1 MTNLEAWVATLSKAN
16 LGAIVNVRAIVTTPP
31 YATFLDEV
39 ARHPLVCG
47 FRLNT
52 VMPLRG
58 GPAEALERLRAF
70 GQPLWVD
77 LKGRQLRVVGA
88 AIPPYTEV
96 RLSHS
101 IRVQTPVD
109 AFFSDG
115 NEHVRVAAVE
125 GNRLIL
131 EDGPRR
137 LIGPGESVNIVHPSL
152 KIEGTLTETDR
163 AYLAAM
169 GEVGLKRVMISYVE
183 SPSDVE
189 EVRALLPGAEVM
201 LKIETQ
207 RGLEYTKKYRASHGR
222 LVAARGDLYV
232 EVLRPHRVIGAL
244 RDIITADPEAVVAS
258 RIFDS
263 LGHIPVP
270 VSADIGD
277 VAFLLSLG
285 YRTFMLGDV
294 ICLQRDTVI
303 EALNLLEAVAG
314 QF

>member
-1 MTNLEAWVATLSKAN
+1 V
-16 LGAIVNVRAIVTTPP
+16 VVRAIITAPP

-47 FRLNT
+47 LRLNT

-58 GPAEALERLRAF
+58 GPAEALEHLQAF
-70 GQPLWVD
+70 DQPLWVD

-88 AIPPYTEV
+88 AVPPYTEV
-96 RLSHS
+96 RLSHR
-101 IRVQTPVD
+101 IRVNTPVD

-115 NEHVRVAAVE
+115 NECVRVVAVD
-125 GNRLIL
+125 GDRLIL

-152 KIEGTLTETDR
+152 EIEGTLTETDR
-163 AYLAAM
+163 AYLEAM
-169 GEVGLKRVMISYVE
+169 GELGLNRVMISYVE

-189 EVRALLPGAEVM
+189 EVLRLLPDAEVM

-207 RGLEYTKKYRASHGR
+207 RGIDYARKHGASQGR

-232 EVLRPHRVIGAL
+232 EVLRPHRIIGAL

-258 RIFDS
+258 RVFDS
-263 LGHIPVP
+263 LVHHPVP
-270 VSADIGD
+270 VNADIGD

-285 YRTFMLGDV
+285 YRTFMLGDAT
-294 ICLQRDTVI
+294 CLRRDTLL
-303 EALNLLEAVAG
+303 ETLNLLEAVAG
-314 QF
+314 EFK

>member
-1 MTNLEAWVATLSKAN
+1 MTVQ
-16 LGAIVNVRAIVTTPP
+16 AIVTVPP

-52 VMPLRG
+52 VMPLRT
-58 GPAEALERLRAF
+58 GPAEALKRLRDF

-96 RLSHS
+96 KVSHP
-101 IRVQTPVD
+101 IRVDTPVD

-115 NEHVRVAAVE
+115 NECVRVMAVD
-125 GNRLIL
+125 GPRLIL

-137 LIGPGESVNIVHPSL
+137 LIGPGESINIVHPSL
-152 KIEGTLTETDR
+152 KIEGSLTATDR

-169 GEVGLKRVMISYVE
+169 ADLGLKRVMLSYVE
-183 SPSDVE
+183 SPADAA
-189 EVRALLPGAEVM
+189 EVKRLLPGAEVL

-207 RGLEYTKKYRASHGR
+207 RGLKLARQQGAAGGH

-232 EVLRPHRVIGAL
+232 EVLQPHRLISAL
-244 RDIITADPEAVVAS
+244 RDIIVADPQAIVAS

-263 LGHIPVP
+263 LAYQPVP

-285 YRTFMLGDV
+285 YRTFMLGDA
-294 ICLQRDTVI
+294 ICLKRDSLI
-303 EALNLLEAVAG
+303 ESLNLLEAVAG
-314 QF
+314 EF

>member
-1 MTNLEAWVATLSKAN
+1 M
-16 LGAIVNVRAIVTTPP
+16 NVRAIVTAPP
-31 YATFLDEV
+31 YAAFLDAV

-58 GPAEALERLRAF
+58 GPADALARLRAL
-70 GQPLWVD
+70 GRPLWVD

-96 RLSHS
+96 RLSHP
-101 IRVQTPVD
+101 IRVETPVD

-115 NEHVRVAAVE
+115 NEHARIAAVD
-125 GNRLIL
+125 GDRIIL

-152 KIEGTLTETDR
+152 EVEGTLTETDR

-169 GEVGLKRVMISYVE
+169 RETDLKRVMLSYVE
-183 SPSDVE
+183 SPADVE
-189 EVRALLPGAEVM
+189 EVRGLLPEAEIM
-201 LKIETQ
+201 LKIETR
-207 RGLEYTKKYRASHGR
+207 RGLDYARQHGASQGR

-232 EVLRPHRVIGAL
+232 EVLRAHRVIGAL
-244 RDIITADPEAVVAS
+244 RDIIAADPEAVVAS
-258 RIFDS
+258 RMFDS
-263 LGHIPVP
+263 LAHHPVP
-270 VSADIGD
+270 ASADIGD
-277 VAFLLSLG
+277 AAFLLSLG
-285 YRTFMLGDV
+285 YRTFMLGDMV
-294 ICLQRDTVI
+294 CLRRDTVL

>member
-1 MTNLEAWVATLSKAN
+1 M
-16 LGAIVNVRAIVTTPP
+16 NVRAIVTAPP
-31 YATFLDEV
+31 YAAFLDAV

-52 VMPLRG
+52 VMPLKG
-58 GPAEALERLRAF
+58 GPADALDRLRAL
-70 GQPLWVD
+70 GRPLWVD

-96 RLSHS
+96 RLSHP
-101 IRVQTPVD
+101 IRVETPVD

-115 NEHVRVAAVE
+115 NEHARIAAVD
-125 GNRLIL
+125 GDRIIL

-152 KIEGTLTETDR
+152 EVEGTLTETDR

-169 GEVGLKRVMISYVE
+169 RETDLKRVMLSYVE
-183 SPSDVE
+183 SPADVE
-189 EVRALLPGAEVM
+189 EVRGLLPEAEIM
-201 LKIETQ
+201 LKIETR
-207 RGLEYTKKYRASHGR
+207 RGLDYARQHRASQGR

-232 EVLRPHRVIGAL
+232 EVLRAHRVIGAL
-244 RDIITADPEAVVAS
+244 RDIIAADPEAVVAS
-258 RIFDS
+258 RMFDS
-263 LGHIPVP
+263 LAHHPVP
-270 VSADIGD
+270 ASADIGD
-277 VAFLLSLG
+277 AAFLLSLG
-285 YRTFMLGDV
+285 YRTFMLGDMV
-294 ICLQRDTVI
+294 CLRRDTVL